1 MKENTSQEKK
11 TARRGRIAGQNMKK
25 DSSTTLLFKTS
36 NENFAEL
43 FNRTMSDF
51 DQLRPE
57 DLSEEDIKE
66 AAYLRITKADG
77 GTALVQYRDVVKSA
91 RNGRIF
97 AILGIEQQSEVD
109 YAMPFRVLEL
119 DFVNYA
125 RQVQI
130 IRERHEREWRD
141 EKGNMHIPGR
151 VSTGE
156 YLGRFLKEDRI
167 LCCTTLVVYWGEQ
180 PWDGPLRLSDLFY
193 GNRNSAHSVQLN
205 MKLLDVCRMTDEE
218 ICSYAGELRTV
229 FGFRKYADDRK
240 QLDRFIAANPG
251 HFSNVSKT
259 AVNALAELTHS
270 PQLQGIL
277 TPQYRTKKGGFNMC
291 KGLDGMIQEGIQK
304 GMKKGILTGKKE
316 MAVSLSAMG
325 MSVEEIAKAAKVRE
339 GVVRSWLSGNAG

>member
-156 YLGRFLKEDRI
+156 YLGRF
-167 LCCTTLVVYWGEQ
+167 
-180 PWDGPLRLSDLFY
+180 
-193 GNRNSAHSVQLN
+193 
-205 MKLLDVCRMTDEE
+205 
-218 ICSYAGELRTV
+218 
-229 FGFRKYADDRK
+229 
-240 QLDRFIAANPG
+240 IAANPG

-277 TPQYRTKKGGFNMC
+277 TPQYRTKKGGFNVC

-304 GMKKGILTGKKE
+304 GIQKGMKKGMEKGILTGKKE

-325 MSVEEIAKAAKVRE
+325 MSVEEIAMAAKVSE

>member
-66 AAYLRITKADG
+66 AAYLRLQRL
-77 GTALVQYRDVVKSA
+77 TAEPLLS
-91 RNGRIF
+91 
-97 AILGIEQQSEVD
+97 
-109 YAMPFRVLEL
+109 
-119 DFVNYA
+119 
-125 RQVQI
+125 
-130 IRERHEREWRD
+130 
-141 EKGNMHIPGR
+141 
-151 VSTGE
+151 STGM
-156 YLGRFLKEDRI
+156 
-167 LCCTTLVVYWGEQ
+167 W
-180 PWDGPLRLSDLFY
+180 
-193 GNRNSAHSVQLN
+193 
-205 MKLLDVCRMTDEE
+205 
-218 ICSYAGELRTV
+218 
-229 FGFRKYADDRK
+229 
-240 QLDRFIAANPG
+240 
-251 HFSNVSKT
+251 SKASET

-270 PQLQGIL
+270 PQLQRIL
-277 TPQYRTKKGGFNMC
+277 TPQYRTKKGGFNVC

-304 GMKKGILTGKKE
+304 GMKKGMEKGILTGKKE